1 MGLNPEGCRTLPP
14 TNGPLPRALHV
25 WPHLGPAVPGS
36 VCPGGRPCV
45 RDGVHPA
52 FLFPFLK
59 PKTQSQIFAFL
70 HVCWKH
76 HCESTHCISNSL
88 LHSQTFPK
96 PLLCTLTLFYEQRS
110 SYHFYLYDSLLW
122 EFYIISIQIPSVK
135 WILSIMSSVS
145 DRHQMDFWVEKVRID
160 LNPLLLARCSQRK
173 SLDMLMCQLLRKCF
187 L

>member
-14 TNGPLPRALHV
+14 TNGPLPRALHG

-70 HVCWKH
+70 HVCWKY

-96 PLLCTLTLFYEQRS
+96 PLLCTLTLFYEQRQAIIFICMIVCSES
-110 SYHFYLYDSLLW
+110 STLSLYRSLLW
-122 EFYIISIQIPSVK
+122 NGSCQSWVQFRTGTK
-135 WILSIMSSVS
+135 WIFGWK
-145 DRHQMDFWVEKVRID
+145 R
-160 LNPLLLARCSQRK
+160 
-173 SLDMLMCQLLRKCF
+173 
-187 L
+187 